1 MELFIPLFIILIIV
15 VAVVGHH
22 QAKARRAM
30 LAAWAA
36 ENGLSFDQS
45 RFRDVDDQYRGF
57 DLFGRGSNRYGEN
70 LMTGARGNCQLSIF
84 EYHYQTESGSGK
96 TRSTHHHRYT
106 VVILQPPFP
115 LKPLSIRGEG
125 FWDKITSAFGWDD
138 IDFESA
144 EFSRRFHV
152 SAPDRRWAFD
162 VLTPRN
168 MEFLMERDKAALHMS
183 DRHLMMPLRGRIE
196 PPAILEALVTGTTI
210 LDGIPAFA
218 REFS

>member
-1 MELFIPLFIILIIV
+1 MEFFIPLFIILIIV
-15 VAVVGHH
+15 IAVVGYQ

-36 ENGLSFDQS
+36 QQGLHFDET
-45 RFRDVDDQYRGF
+45 RRRDMDDEFPGF
-57 DLFGRGSNRYGEN
+57 DLFRLGSNRYAEN
-70 LMTGARGNCQLSIF
+70 FMTGTRGAIPLTIF
-84 EYHYQTESGSGK
+84 EYHFQITTSSGK
-96 TRSTHHHRYT
+96 QTNTHHHRFT
-106 VVILQPPFP
+106 IVILQPPFP
-115 LKPLSIRGEG
+115 LKPLSIRPEG
-125 FWDKITSAFGWDD
+125 LWDRVTAAFGWDD

-168 MEFLMERDKAALHMS
+168 MEFLMERDKVALHMN
-183 DRHLMMPLRGRIE
+183 DRQLMMSLRGGAA
-196 PPAILEALVTGTTI
+196 PPAILDAIATGTTV

-218 REFS
+218 RENP